1 MADRSTGALRHPDM
15 REKKQVT
22 VRMTEQFAKDL
33 NLIFASYGLSDA
45 TYVVRESVAAQADA
59 IRDRMAARQA
69 AQQGVKHDPDCEKG
83 YHAPGDCGP
92 IPY

>member
-1 MADRSTGALRHPDM
+1 MAHPDM

-45 TYVVRESVAAQADA
+45 TDVVRKSVAAQADA
-59 IRDRMAARQA
+59 LRERRAGR
-69 AQQGVKHDPDCEKG
+69 PT
-83 YHAPGDCGP
+83 
-92 IPY
+92 PYSKTVDEV

>member
-1 MADRSTGALRHPDM
+1 MAERRAPRKAVPDM
-15 REKKQVT
+15 REKTQVT
-22 VRMTEQFAKDL
+22 VRITEQFAKDL

-69 AQQGVKHDPDCEKG
+69 ALQGGAD
-83 YHAPGDCGP
+83 A
-92 IPY
+92 